1 MMHVTLV
8 DSSGSFWGQKV
19 NSLLALTLLAL
30 MVFWI
35 GLYYLGY
42 KADSIGQAYVANNN
56 VLAEMNTQ

>member
-30 MVFWI
+30 MVFWV
-35 GLYYLGY
+35 GLYYLGH
-42 KADSIGQAYVANNN
+42 KADTIGEGYIATDTSAAMDMQ
-56 VLAEMNTQ
+56 